1 MGKLHTHYD
10 NLKVSRD
17 APEPVIKAAYKVL
30 AQANHPDRCRD
41 PEAPRRMQII
51 NDAYAVLSNSSKRK
65 AHDKWIVSN
74 EKVAAPAP
82 KSAPIIDRRTTIA
95 VDSAYVEKLHAV
107 YRAKMR
113 QNQEAYSAE
122 IAGMKR
128 VRKIER
134 LWGLVLGFL
143 IATASYCILSGIE
156 TVLAKDRVDQAQQY
170 KEASMLRH

>member
-30 AQANHPDRCRD
+30 AQANHPDRCLD

-65 AHDKWIVSN
+65 AHDKWIVDN
-74 EKVAAPAP
+74 EKVASPAP
-82 KSAPIIDRRTTIA
+82 KSAPVIDRRTNIA
-95 VDSAYVEKLHAV
+95 VDSAYVEKLHAA

-113 QNQEAYSAE
+113 QNQEAYSAD
-122 IAGMKR
+122 IAGLKR
-128 VRKIER
+128 IRKFER
-134 LWGLVLGFL
+134 FCGLALVFI
-143 IATASYCILSGIE
+143 IATAIYCILSDAE
-156 TVLAKDRVDQAQQY
+156 TAISKTRAAQAQQY